1 MKRLAGCSP
10 LVGVLLLLTSFGT
23 ASAECAWV
31 LWQREISGKPDG
43 VWVPRE
49 GFKDVAECKAL
60 ESKADHRYNP
70 QTKTMEPI
78 PGGHTICLPDTI
90 DPRGPKAK

>member
-1 MKRLAGCSP
+1 MKRLVRRAS
-10 LVGVLLLLTSFGT
+10 LVVVLLLLASIGT

-31 LWQREISGKPDG
+31 LWQRDITENPDG

-49 GFKDVAECKAL
+49 GFKNVAECKAL

-70 QTKTMEPI
+70 QTRTMEPI

-90 DPRGPKAK
+90 DPRGPKAR

>member
-1 MKRLAGCSP
+1 
-10 LVGVLLLLTSFGT
+10 
-23 ASAECAWV
+23 
-31 LWQREISGKPDG
+31 

-78 PGGHTICLPDTI
+78 PGGHTICLPDTV
-90 DPRGPKAK
+90 DPRGPKAR